1 MLKVKT
7 GQSTK
12 ANAAEAGREAAS
24 YVKDEIKDMRMA
36 FVYSG
41 VCLLYTSRVEN
52 VSLQT
57 PVVKFKKGEE
67 SAIKMNIPLVSAIH
81 K

>member
-24 YVKDEIKDMRMA
+24 YVKDEIKDGIDRK
-36 FVYSG
+36 S
-41 VCLLYTSRVEN
+41 
-52 VSLQT
+52 
-57 PVVKFKKGEE
+57 VV
-67 SAIKMNIPLVSAIH
+67 
-81 K
+81 

>member
-24 YVKDEIKDMRMA
+24 YVKDEIEKICEWHSCTAECSMIRK
-36 FVYSG
+36 S
-41 VCLLYTSRVEN
+41 
-52 VSLQT
+52 
-57 PVVKFKKGEE
+57 
-67 SAIKMNIPLVSAIH
+67 
-81 K
+81 

>member
-24 YVKDEIKDMRMA
+24 YVKDEIKDMQIA

-41 VCLLYTSRVEN
+41 VQYNQKELIQS
-52 VSLQT
+52 
-57 PVVKFKKGEE
+57 
-67 SAIKMNIPLVSAIH
+67 IKMDLPGVPVIGNT
-81 K
+81 

>member
-36 FVYSG
+36 FVYS
-41 VCLLYTSRVEN
+41 
-52 VSLQT
+52 
-57 PVVKFKKGEE
+57 
-67 SAIKMNIPLVSAIH
+67 
-81 K
+81 

>member
-24 YVKDEIKDMRMA
+24 YVKE
-36 FVYSG
+36 
-41 VCLLYTSRVEN
+41 
-52 VSLQT
+52 
-57 PVVKFKKGEE
+57 PVTR
-67 SAIKMNIPLVSAIH
+67 
-81 K
+81 